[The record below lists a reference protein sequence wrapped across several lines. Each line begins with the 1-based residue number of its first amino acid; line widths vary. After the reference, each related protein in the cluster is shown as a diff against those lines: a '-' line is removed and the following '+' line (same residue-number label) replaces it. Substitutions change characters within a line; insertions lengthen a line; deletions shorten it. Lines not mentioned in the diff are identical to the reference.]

1 MPRRLIGTSLILIF
15 VGLLPFILSFFKVQL
30 QWPTQLP
37 EIPFVPVLVRQWF
50 VQYGSFQLIAIVGV
64 ALLVLAAILVARAFW
79 KDHFKTQPISTS
91 SVLLEEA
98 REIHGMEAD
107 ASLSRAIDDFYQGA
121 NQGQAGQEVER
132 TGGRQGRG
140 RDELSNVSPR
150 LFQWLNGVDPRGRTA
165 LCLSGGGIRSAS
177 FALGVLQALA
187 AHPRQAGGEGVV
199 SSPEKS
205 LLAQF
210 NYLSTVSG
218 GGYVGGWFSAWVQRV
233 GYANVW
239 RDLVHGDREQDPG
252 EQAAPIKWL
261 RVHGNY
267 LTPKLGLSGDTL
279 ADVAIFLRNLLLNW
293 LVLLPVL
300 CAVLIL
306 MKLMALEVFGLWM
319 KPEGWGYWGP
329 FIAWLVLL
337 VGAHSFTLR
346 NRPTR
351 TFDEE
356 DQASE
361 TAFLTWGLLPS
372 ILAAIFFTLFLAL
385 AILHLSEPWYS
396 ALKAPNLGNFVAAAF
411 FGGVVYGLSYA
422 ISWIWSWPKILS
434 RGWTRVRAFFTK
446 DGRVVAGEVNAG
458 NFWRWTLSGAVYG
471 ALVMVIGWL
480 FLNNDAPI
488 EKLVFLDYFNP
499 RPSDSTTAP
508 RRLLALVYLGVPLML
523 LVQLA
528 AEMIF
533 VGLTSGEPNS
543 DEDREW
549 LGRAAGLLLLAGVG
563 WLTVMHL
570 AYISTDITIR
580 AGKFF
585 SAYPWESLAL
595 VALLYF
601 IGAVA
606 AGIGRSS
613 RTPAQAGP
621 EMGAKAKTA
630 SATLSIVAA
639 VLVVVLVVGVSALI
653 DYVVLGDSIA
663 DYTSDSAGA
672 RIKFLVAFVI
682 VLFVGLISST
692 SINVNRFSMHALYR
706 NRLVRTFLGAS
717 NPGRRPNPF
726 TNFARGDN
734 PAMHTLW
741 PSRHTWD
748 GQMIDER
755 GGERSWR
762 PFHIVNIALNVTSS
776 QEHLEWQER
785 KAAAFTVSP
794 LHSGSAI
801 TGFRSSIEYG
811 GYDEKDLEQS
821 GISLGTAMAV
831 SGAAAS
837 PNQGYNSSP
846 SVAFLMALFNVRLGW
861 WLGNPGKKGDVTYK
875 YDGPGNAVV
884 PFLAEM
890 LGLTSD
896 SNKYVYLSDGG
907 HFENLGLY
915 EMVRRRCRF
924 IVVVDAGCD
933 PDFAFEDLG
942 NAVRKIE
949 IDLGVP
955 IQFHGLDKLKS
966 RHSRFELGEARAFL
980 HDLQERVRLK
990 DDPQPPP
997 YHAIGIVD
1005 YPAADGHKT
1014 ADGKVVEKGIILY
1027 IKPAYHGIEN
1037 SAGIRSYAISNPSFP
1052 HDDTANQ
1059 WFGESQMESYRA
1071 LGFEI
1076 TDDLLRK
1083 AQELKGQADL
1093 SLHDALNV
1101 LEQDSNS
1108 RAHAS
1113 PAPQSGLGAARAGS

>member
-1 MPRRLIGTSLILIF
+1 MPKRLIGTSLVLVFI
-15 VGLLPFILSFFKVQL
+15 GMLPFILSFFKIQL
-30 QWPTQLP
+30 QWPAQLP
-37 EIPFVPVLVRQWF
+37 EFIPMPIRQWL
-50 VQYGSFQLIAIVGV
+50 VDYGSFQLIWIVGV
-64 ALLVLAAILVARAFW
+64 GLLALAVILVARMLW
-79 KDHFKTQPISTS
+79 EEHFRTEPMGMSD
-91 SVLLEEA
+91 VLLQEVEA
-98 REIHGMEAD
+98 IHGSKPD
-107 ASLSRAIDDFYQGA
+107 DSLAKDFEDFLAGSQEQRSRED
-121 NQGQAGQEVER
+121 VER
-132 TGGRQGRG
+132 TGGEQAEGH
-140 RDELSNVSPR
+140 DKLSNVSPR

-187 AHPRQAGGEGVV
+187 AHPRQTGSEGTV
-199 SSPEKS
+199 SSPQKS

-218 GGYVGGWFSAWVQRV
+218 GGYIGSWFSAWVQRV
-233 GYANVW
+233 GYSNVW
-239 RDLVHGDREQDPG
+239 RALVRGDHEQDPG
-252 EQAAPIKWL
+252 EQATPIKWL

-319 KPEGWGYWGP
+319 KPGGWGYWGP
-329 FIAWLVLL
+329 FILWLILL
-337 VGAHSFTLR
+337 VSAHSFTLR

-351 TFDEE
+351 TYGEE
-356 DQASE
+356 NQASE
-361 TAFLTWGLLPS
+361 TAFLTWGLTPS
-372 ILAAIFFTLFLAL
+372 ILAAIAFTLFLAL

-396 ALKAPNLGNFVAAAF
+396 ALKAPNLANFVAAAF
-411 FGGVVYGLSYA
+411 SGAVLYALSYA
-422 ISWIWSWPKILS
+422 VSWIRSWPKALA
-434 RGWTRVRAFFTK
+434 RGWAKLRLFFDK
-446 DGRVVAGEVNAG
+446 DGRVTVGEMTAG
-458 NFWRWTLSGAVYG
+458 NFWRWTLSGALYG
-471 ALVMVIGWL
+471 TLVMTIGWL

-488 EKLVFLDYFNP
+488 EKWIFLDYFNP

-523 LVQLA
+523 GAQLI

-533 VGLTSGEPNS
+533 VGLTSEEANS

-563 WLTVMHL
+563 WLAVMHL
-570 AYISTDITIR
+570 AYISTDIAIR

-585 SAYPWESLAL
+585 SEHPWESATGLAL
-595 VALLYF
+595 LF
-601 IGAVA
+601 IIGAVA
-606 AGIGRSS
+606 ASIGRSS
-613 RTPAQAGP
+613 RTPAQTGP
-621 EMGAKAKTA
+621 DMGAKAKTA

-653 DYVVLGDSIA
+653 DYLVLGDSIA
-663 DYTSDSAGA
+663 EYAPTSGDA
-672 RIKFLVAFVI
+672 RVKFLLAFAV

-706 NRLVRTFLGAS
+706 NRLIRTFLGAS

-726 TNFARGDN
+726 TDFAREDN

-741 PSRHTWD
+741 PSQHTWD
-748 GQMIDER
+748 GSKVGEA

-762 PFHIVNIALNVTSS
+762 PFHVVNIALNVTSS
-776 QEHLEWQER
+776 QKHLEWQER
-785 KAAAFTVSP
+785 KAASFTVSP
-794 LHSGSAI
+794 LHCGSGI
-801 TGFRSSIEYG
+801 TGFRSSREYG
-811 GYDEKDLEQS
+811 GYDEKDLKHS

-861 WLGNPGKKGDVTYK
+861 WLGNPGRKGDVTYK

-884 PFLAEM
+884 PFMAEM

-896 SNKYVYLSDGG
+896 TNKYVYLSDGG
-907 HFENLGLY
+907 HFDNLGLY

-924 IVVVDAGCD
+924 IVAVDAGCD
-933 PDFAFEDLG
+933 PEFAFEDLG

-955 IQFHGLDKLKS
+955 IRFSGLDRLKS
-966 RHSRFELGEARAFL
+966 RHSQYGLGDAKAFL
-980 HDLQERVRLK
+980 HDLQDRIRNLEPERNRP
-990 DDPQPPP
+990 DDSQASP
-997 YHAIGIVD
+997 YHAMGVVD
-1005 YPAADGHKT
+1005 YPAADGQKRP
-1014 ADGKVVEKGIILY
+1014 DGRDIEKGIILY
-1027 IKPAYHGIEN
+1027 IKPGYHGTEA

-1076 TDDLLRK
+1076 TDGLLRK
-1083 AQELKGQADL
+1083 AQELKGEPDL
-1093 SLHDALNV
+1093 MLDDV
-1101 LEQDSNS
+1101 LKVLARHSYGV
-1108 RAHAS
+1108 AHAGR
-1113 PAPQSGLGAARAGS
+1113 APQ